1 MSKKSCC
8 HSFKPWPCGIP
19 EATPGRAPNYQKNKV
34 MNNPKIYVG
43 TYAKYNAG
51 DLSGAWLSLRDY
63 ATYEE
68 LIEACLELHSDEAEP
83 ELMIQDCED
92 FPDGLD
98 CMESLSREE
107 WQDVMDALNESE
119 SGPQGHFQIVDY
131 SEKAVALIGDTRQI
145 SGELKRIGG
154 RFNPRLTCGPGW
166 IFPAKKRAELEA
178 LLAGNYEEAG
188 RPETAANEGRKTLE
202 EWAKGQQDPD
212 YIMKAYESAVKL
224 ADGIVL
230 FERPKIETKFCFRDE
245 GPDYEFYKELGSD
258 ENLLRDYFI
267 RENMDQHKIAEPDEG
282 KDMYIVNYG
291 DNRTGR
297 EYVHFCRW
305 PEDLNLRREDTFRK
319 ATDEERRTY
328 LAELARVRKAFRKRL
343 DTYLKRYGVSK
354 LHTWSYWADA

>member
-1 MSKKSCC
+1 
-8 HSFKPWPCGIP
+8 
-19 EATPGRAPNYQKNKV
+19 
-34 MNNPKIYVG
+34 MNDPRIYVG

-68 LIEACLELHSDEAEP
+68 LIEACLELHSDEADP
-83 ELMIQDCED
+83 ELMIQDSED

-131 SEKAVALIGDTRQI
+131 SEKAVALIGDTKQI

-154 RFNPRLTCGPGW
+154 RFNPRLSCGPGW

-212 YIMKAYESAVKL
+212 YILKAYDSAVKL
-224 ADGIVL
+224 SDGVVL
-230 FERPKIETKFCFRDE
+230 FDRPRIETKFCFRDE

-267 RENMDQHKIAEPDEG
+267 RENMDQNGIAEPDENT
-282 KDMYIVNYG
+282 DMYIVKYAG
-291 DNRTGR
+291 EYMPGR
-297 EYVHFCRW
+297 VYVKFCNCPEY
-305 PEDLNLRREDTFRK
+305 LNLRREDTIRI
-319 ATDEERRTY
+319 ATETERSLY

>member
-1 MSKKSCC
+1 
-8 HSFKPWPCGIP
+8 
-19 EATPGRAPNYQKNKV
+19 

-68 LIEACLELHSDEAEP
+68 LIEACLELHSDEADP
-83 ELMIQDCED
+83 ELMIQDSED

-98 CMESLSREE
+98 CMESLSRED

-119 SGPQGHFQIVDY
+119 SGSQGHFQIVDY

-178 LLAGNYEEAG
+178 LLAGNYEETG

-202 EWAKGQQDPD
+202 EWAKGQRDSD

-230 FERPKIETKFCFRDE
+230 FDRPKIETKFCFRDE
-245 GPDYEFYKELGSD
+245 GPDYEFYKECCANKD
-258 ENLLRDYFI
+258 VLRDYFI
-267 RENMDQHKIAEPDEG
+267 RENMDQQRIAEPVEG
-282 KDMYIVNYG
+282 KDMYIVRYYD
-291 DNRTGR
+291 DNREGR

-328 LAELARVRKAFRKRL
+328 LAELGRVRKAFRKRL
-343 DTYLKRYGVSK
+343 DTYLKKYGVSK
-354 LHTWSYWADA
+354 LHIWSYWADA

>member
-1 MSKKSCC
+1 M
-8 HSFKPWPCGIP
+8 
-19 EATPGRAPNYQKNKV
+19 TD
-34 MNNPKIYVG
+34 PKIYVG

-68 LIEACLELHSDEAEP
+68 LIEACLELHSDETDP
-83 ELMIQDCED
+83 ELMIQDSED

-98 CMESLSREE
+98 CMESLSRED
-107 WQDVMDALNESE
+107 WQDVMDALNKSE

-131 SEKAVALIGDTRQI
+131 SEKAVALIGDTKQI

-178 LLAGNYEEAG
+178 LLASNYEEAG

-212 YIMKAYESAVKL
+212 YILKAYESAVKL
-224 ADGIVL
+224 SDGVVL
-230 FERPKIETKFCFRDE
+230 FDRPRIETKFCFRDE
-245 GPDYEFYKELGSD
+245 GPDYEFYKECCANKD
-258 ENLLRDYFI
+258 TLRDYFI
-267 RENMDQHKIAEPDEG
+267 RENMDQQRIAEPDEE
-282 KDMYIVNYG
+282 KVMYIVRYCD
-291 DNRTGR
+291 DNREGR
-297 EYVHFCRW
+297 VYVHFCRW
-305 PEDLNLRREDTFRK
+305 PEDLNLRREDTIRK
-319 ATDEERRTY
+319 ATDEERRIY
-328 LAELARVRKAFRKRL
+328 LAELGRVRKAFRKRL

>member
-1 MSKKSCC
+1 M
-8 HSFKPWPCGIP
+8 
-19 EATPGRAPNYQKNKV
+19 TD
-34 MNNPKIYVG
+34 PKIYVG

-63 ATYEE
+63 STYEE

-83 ELMIQDCED
+83 ELMIQDSED

-107 WQDVMDALNESE
+107 FDDIKKALQEESAGVPAY
-119 SGPQGHFQIVDY
+119 SIIDY
-131 SEKAVALIGDTRQI
+131 SDKAIAVTGDTRKI
-145 SGELKRIGG
+145 AAELRALGG

-178 LLAGNYEEAG
+178 LLAGNYEETG

-202 EWAKGQQDPD
+202 EWAKGQRDPED
-212 YIMKAYESAVKL
+212 IMKWYDSAVKL
-224 ADGIVL
+224 ADGVVL
-230 FERPKIETKFCFRDE
+230 FDHPKIKTEFCFRDE

-267 RENMDQHKIAEPDEG
+267 RENMDQNGIAEPDENT
-282 KDMYIVNYG
+282 DMYIVKYAG
-291 DNRTGR
+291 EYRPGR
-297 EYVHFCRW
+297 VYVQFCNCPEY
-305 PEDLNLRREDTFRK
+305 LNLRREDTIRI
-319 ATDEERRTY
+319 ATDTERSLY

-343 DTYLKRYGVSK
+343 DTYLKRYGISK
-354 LHTWSYWADA
+354 LHIWSYWADA

>member
-1 MSKKSCC
+1 
-8 HSFKPWPCGIP
+8 
-19 EATPGRAPNYQKNKV
+19 
-34 MNNPKIYVG
+34 MNNPKIYIG

-63 ATYEE
+63 TTYEE
-68 LIEACLELHSDEAEP
+68 LIEACLELHSDEADP
-83 ELMIQDCED
+83 ELMIQDSED

-107 WQDVMDALNESE
+107 WQDVMDALNESGP
-119 SGPQGHFQIVDY
+119 GPQGHFKIVDY
-131 SEKAVALIGDTRQI
+131 SEKAVALIGDTKQI

-178 LLAGNYEEAG
+178 LLAGNYEETG

-202 EWAKGQQDPD
+202 EWAKGQRDPD
-212 YIMKAYESAVKL
+212 YILKAYESAVRL

-230 FERPKIETKFCFRDE
+230 FDRPKIETKFCFRDE
-245 GPDYEFYKELGSD
+245 GPDYEFYKECCANKD
-258 ENLLRDYFI
+258 VLRDYFI
-267 RENMDQHKIAEPDEG
+267 RENMDQQRIAEPDEG

-297 EYVHFCRW
+297 KYVRFCRW

-328 LAELARVRKAFRKRL
+328 LAELGRVRKAFRKRL
-343 DTYLKRYGVSK
+343 DTYLKKYGVSK
-354 LHTWSYWADA
+354 LHIWSYWADA

>member
-1 MSKKSCC
+1 
-8 HSFKPWPCGIP
+8 
-19 EATPGRAPNYQKNKV
+19 
-34 MNNPKIYVG
+34 MNDPKIYVG

-68 LIEACLELHSDEAEP
+68 LIEACLELHSDEADP

-178 LLAGNYEEAG
+178 LLAGNYEDTG
-188 RPETAANEGRKTLE
+188 RLETAANEGRKTLE
-202 EWAKGQQDPD
+202 EWAEGQRDPD

-230 FERPKIETKFCFRDE
+230 FDRPKIETKFCFRDE
-245 GPDYEFYKELGSD
+245 GPDYEFYKECSANKDVLQ
-258 ENLLRDYFI
+258 DYFI
-267 RENMDQHKIAEPDEG
+267 RENMDQQRIAEPDEG

-291 DNRTGR
+291 GNRTGR
-297 EYVHFCRW
+297 EYVRFCRW

-319 ATDEERRTY
+319 ATDEERRVY
-328 LAELARVRKAFRKRL
+328 LAELGRVRKAFRKRL
-343 DTYLKRYGVSK
+343 DTYLKKYGVSK
-354 LHTWSYWADA
+354 LHIWSYWANA

>member
-1 MSKKSCC
+1 MA
-8 HSFKPWPCGIP
+8 FP

-68 LIEACLELHSDEAEP
+68 LIEACLELHSDEADP
-83 ELMIQDCED
+83 ELMIQDSED

-107 WQDVMDALNESE
+107 WQDVMDALNESG

-154 RFNPRLTCGPGW
+154 RFNPRLSCGPGW

-202 EWAKGQQDPD
+202 EWAKGQRDPD
-212 YIMKAYESAVKL
+212 YIMKAYESAIKL

-230 FERPKIETKFCFRDE
+230 FDRPKIETKFCFRDE
-245 GPDYEFYKELGSD
+245 GPDYEFYKECCANKD
-258 ENLLRDYFI
+258 VLRDYFI
-267 RENMDQHKIAEPDEG
+267 RENMDQQRIAEPEEG
-282 KDMYIVNYG
+282 QDMYIVNYG

-319 ATDEERRTY
+319 ATDEERRVY
-328 LAELARVRKAFRKRL
+328 LAELGRVRKAFRKRL
-343 DTYLKRYGVSK
+343 DTYLKKYGVSK

>member
-1 MSKKSCC
+1 
-8 HSFKPWPCGIP
+8 
-19 EATPGRAPNYQKNKV
+19 

-43 TYAKYNAG
+43 TYAKYNSG

-131 SEKAVALIGDTRQI
+131 SEKAVALIGDTKQI

-166 IFPAKKRAELEA
+166 IFPTKKRAELEA

-202 EWAKGQQDPD
+202 EWAKGQRDPD
-212 YIMKAYESAVKL
+212 YILKAYESAVKL

-230 FERPKIETKFCFRDE
+230 FDRPKIETKFCFRDE
-245 GPDYEFYKELGSD
+245 GPDYEFYKECCANKD
-258 ENLLRDYFI
+258 VLRDYFI
-267 RENMDQHKIAEPDEG
+267 RENMDQQRIAEPEEG
-282 KDMYIVNYG
+282 QDMYIVNYG

-328 LAELARVRKAFRKRL
+328 LAELGRVRKAFRKRL
-343 DTYLKRYGVSK
+343 DTYLKKYGVSK
-354 LHTWSYWADA
+354 LHIWSYWADA